1 MCVHAHACIW
11 VFLQSSDDDEGLGKG
26 RGRNI
31 MVNKIEMPGWA
42 ETLESFRLAR
52 ESWDLLQSHDS
63 LGTGTPSKY
72 IPQLPT
78 VCSLNACP
86 V

>member
-1 MCVHAHACIW
+1 MYLG
-11 VFLQSSDDDEGLGKG
+11 VFLQSSDDDEGMGKG

-31 MVNKIEMPGWA
+31 MVNKTEMPGWA

-72 IPQLPT
+72 IPQLLT
-78 VCSLNACP
+78 ACSLNVCP